1 MSNDLNSQSQKR
13 FLESI
18 GSVFNTTEDLK
29 NDLIFLCSSTDVGV
43 ERNGGRNGARFAPK
57 SLITHFKKLNLNNKW
72 RGQRISC
79 IEVSDEV
86 LERDNFE
93 NAQKVESEKIFKYLN
108 PTQSTICH
116 IGGGHDHILPL
127 LIAVGKTFKKI
138 IVLNIDAHA
147 DTRTDQHHHS
157 GNPFRKFAQSYSGF
171 FELYQIGLQEF
182 ANSSSTLSSMGNT
195 QMEILWRSELNN
207 EQSLSAFFN
216 SISSDSDTAL
226 IFSLD
231 CDVLAGYEVPGV
243 SAVNGFGI
251 STRDLRE
258 IWKQFKSL
266 KMYHRPIIGIYEL
279 NPVFDTLSMQS
290 IRTISNFL
298 YEIL

>member
-18 GSVFNTTEDLK
+18 GSVFNSTEDFK

-43 ERNGGRNGARFAPK
+43 ERNGGRNGARLAPK
-57 SLITHFKKLNLNNKW
+57 SLITHFKKLNLNSKW
-72 RGQRISC
+72 SGRRISC

-86 LERDNFE
+86 LERENFE
-93 NAQKVESEKIFKYLN
+93 NAQKVESEKISKYLN
-108 PTQSTICH
+108 PTESTICH

-127 LIAVGKTFKKI
+127 LMAVGKSFKKI
-138 IVLNIDAHA
+138 IVVNIDAHA
-147 DTRTDQHHHS
+147 DTRTDQEHHS
-157 GNPFRKFAQSYSGF
+157 GNPFRKFAQSYQGI
-171 FELYQIGLQEF
+171 FELYQIGLQDF
-182 ANSSSTLSSMGNT
+182 ANSSSTLSSMGT
-195 QMEILWRSELNN
+195 TRMEILWRSELNN
-207 EQSLSAFFN
+207 EQTISTFFN
-216 SISSDSDTAL
+216 SIALDSDTAL

-231 CDVLAGYEVPGV
+231 CDAIAGHEVPGV

-251 STRDLRE
+251 SMIDLRK
-258 IWKQFKSL
+258 IWKQFKSI
-266 KMYHRPIIGIYEL
+266 KMCHKPIIGIYEL

-290 IRTISNFL
+290 IRTTSNFL